1 MTESYY
7 AGVYWGRRQE
17 SAEECARRAELF
29 FRLLEQCHPSY
40 ARWYEQQDSE
50 ETEAQFQ
57 FEPTRETFVRFFG
70 KEEYRGDG
78 GGFRFGAWTG
88 HAEQDQGGMVLLF
101 CGAHAEGSSNHLVL
115 YFPEEEPG
123 GERMLTPSVLSG
135 VMRAMALA
143 WEPDW
148 GVIVSGDFRDSISE
162 RGSAGTFVGWVTYFS
177 HQRGELPG
185 LPEPVRVEPVD
196 DKGSL
201 LILTPDRL
209 TSSNP
214 EHLALGRRVQGLL
227 EERGLLRRVV
237 EPRPMHHE

>member
-1 MTESYY
+1 MTETYY

-29 FRLLEQCHPSY
+29 FRLLAECHPSY

-50 ETEAQFQ
+50 DTEAQLQ
-57 FEPTRETFVRFFG
+57 LDPSCETFTRFFG
-70 KEEYRGDG
+70 SEEYRSDG

-115 YFPEEEPG
+115 YFPEEGAG
-123 GERMLTPSVLSG
+123 GERMLTVPVLAG

-162 RGSAGTFVGWVTYFS
+162 RGAVGTFIGWMTYFA
-177 HQRGELPG
+177 HQRGELPN
-185 LPEPVRVEPVD
+185 LPNPVQVEPVE
-196 DKGSL
+196 DKGSI

-209 TSSNP
+209 SASNP
-214 EHLALGRRVQGLL
+214 EHLRLGRRIQEVLK
-227 EERGLLRRVV
+227 ERGLLRRVV
-237 EPRPMHHE
+237 EPRFM

>member
-17 SAEECARRAELF
+17 SAGECARRVELF
-29 FRLLEQCHPSY
+29 FRLLAHCHPSY

-50 ETEAQFQ
+50 ETEAPLH
-57 FEPTRETFVRFFG
+57 FEPSRETFVRFFE
-70 KEEYRGDG
+70 KEEYRSDG

-88 HAEQDQGGMVLLF
+88 HPEQDQGGMVLIF
-101 CGAHAEGSSNHLVL
+101 CGAHAQGSSNHVIL
-115 YFPEEEPG
+115 YFPEEMAG
-123 GERMLTPSVLSG
+123 SERMLTSQVLAG

-148 GVIVSGDFRDSISE
+148 GAIVSGDFRDSISE
-162 RGSAGTFVGWVTYFS
+162 QGAAGTFVGWVTYFS
-177 HQRGELPG
+177 RRRGELPG
-185 LPEPVRVEPVD
+185 LPGPVRVEPVD
-196 DKGSL
+196 EKGSL

-214 EHLALGRRVQGLL
+214 EHLALGRRVQELL
-227 EERGLLRRVV
+227 KERGLLRRVV
-237 EPRPMHHE
+237 DPLT